1 MAGRIPQQFID
12 DLLARTDVVDVIDSL
27 LPLKKKGANYSACC
41 PFHNEKTPS
50 FTVSQDKQF
59 YHCFGCGVSGS
70 AIGFLM
76 DYSHLSFV
84 EAIEELASRAGVEV
98 QREQGYEPTQPVRD
112 LTPLREM
119 NERVSEFYQQQ
130 LRQHKSSGLASEYL
144 KNRGLTGEIAKKY
157 QLGFAPPGWNN
168 VLSTLGQTE
177 VAQGVLKEL
186 GLIVSNDNNKTYD
199 RFRERIIFPIRNK
212 RGQTIGF
219 GGRILD
225 SGEPKYL
232 NSPETPLYH
241 KGREVYG
248 LYEALKSSSKIQR
261 LILVEGYLDVISL
274 SQLGIAHVVAALGTA
289 ITREQIDLMFR
300 SVSELVICMDG
311 DTAGQKAAW
320 RAVVNALPAL
330 RSGRQIKVLLLQQGQ
345 DPDSLI
351 REQGLENFERLI
363 EEALPL
369 SRYFF
374 SYLTERHPLDTIEG
388 RASFLEEARPLL
400 KTLPDGAFATMMNK
414 QLAELSQVP
423 QSESVKNQRSTYR
436 VKKSTAGSAKQS
448 PSVIRQLIT
457 TLLHEPH
464 LAEDISPDEE
474 WLLLD
479 VPGMEVLQRVLSAIR
494 TSSGITPA
502 ILLERFRGSDI
513 ERIIT
518 KLFAEERLLVG
529 DSMRDEISG
538 AVDKLKKQ
546 VGQSRLEYLLSQDV
560 DLTIAEKEE
569 LRAILLD
576 NSLRRVEKN

>member
-98 QREQGYEPTQPVRD
+98 QREQGYESAQPVRD

-130 LRQHKSSGLASEYL
+130 LRQHQSSRLASEYL

-311 DTAGQKAAW
+311 DSAGQKAAW

-351 REQGLENFERLI
+351 REQGLEHFERLI

-400 KTLPDGAFATMMNK
+400 QTLPDGAFATMMNK

-423 QSESVKNQRSTYR
+423 QSESIKNQRSTYR
-436 VKKSTAGSAKQS
+436 VKKSNAGSAKQS

-474 WLLLD
+474 WLLLE

-546 VGQSRLEYLLSQDV
+546 VGQSRLEYLLNQEV
-560 DLTIAEKEE
+560 DLTIGEKEE

>member
-311 DTAGQKAAW
+311 DSAGQKAAW

-351 REQGLENFERLI
+351 REQGLEHFERLI

-400 KTLPDGAFATMMNK
+400 QTLPDGAFATMMNK

-423 QSESVKNQRSTYR
+423 QSESIKNQRSTYR
-436 VKKSTAGSAKQS
+436 VKKSNAGSAKQS

-474 WLLLD
+474 WLLLE

-569 LRAILLD
+569 LRTILLD